1 MSSLLPILYS
11 FRRCPYAMR
20 ARLAVAASGVAC
32 HLREVKLS
40 AKPAQ
45 MLAVSPKGTVPVLVL
60 PDGKV
65 VDQSLDIMQWALGQ
79 GDPEGWLTRNDP
91 ALIARN
97 DGPFKQDLD
106 RYKYPERHE
115 SDPLAHR
122 KLGLAFL
129 RDLDE
134 QVAKQGQLCGAMRGL
149 TDMAIM
155 PFVRQFSAVDAEWF
169 EAQSLPHLKRW
180 LAGHLA
186 SPLFET
192 IMMRFAPWQE
202 GDAPILFPSE
212 NPPA

>member
-1 MSSLLPILYS
+1 
-11 FRRCPYAMR
+11 MR
-20 ARLAVAASGVAC
+20 ARLAVAVSGVVC

-45 MLAVSPKGTVPVLVL
+45 MLAASPKGTVPVLVL
-60 PDGKV
+60 RDGKV

-79 GDPEGWLTRNDP
+79 GDPEAWLTRNDP

-122 KLGLAFL
+122 ELGLAFL
-129 RDLDE
+129 RDLDA

-155 PFVRQFSAVDAEWF
+155 PFVRQFSAVDAGWF

-212 NPPA
+212 NSPA